1 MPATLMM
8 KRRIWLDA
16 DSLLSL
22 VVWQVQPSVKG
33 SDHSDKYR
41 LAYVVKGEC
50 LLRYDNEAGK
60 GDHKPL
66 GSTQAAIKFIN
77 VNSLVDSF
85 IAEVDLLRRKPCAP

>member
-1 MPATLMM
+1 MPSILMM

-22 VVWQVQPSVKG
+22 VVWQVQPAVKG
-33 SDHSDKYR
+33 SDHSYKYR

-60 GDHKPL
+60 GDHKHL
-66 GSTQAAIKFIN
+66 GSTETAIEFMNIN
-77 VNSLVDSF
+77 QLVDNF
-85 IAEVDLLRRKPCAP
+85 IAEVNLIRRKPCAP